1 MVRRTCT
8 LHRAPASLLTALLL
22 GLSACSG
29 GDGRTV
35 LTVYSP
41 HGSDLLTYYETEFER
56 ANPAIDV
63 QWVDMGSPEV
73 LERLRAEQANPQADI
88 WFGAPAESFERAAK
102 AGLLEPY
109 RPTWADAVPVEAR
122 DPNDLW
128 YGTYLTPEVI
138 GYNSDAVSEAEAPRD
153 WDDVLDPKW
162 RGKILIRDPLAS
174 GSMRAIW
181 GAMIARAI
189 DSTGS
194 PEAGYEWLRRLDA
207 NVKEYTFNPTI
218 LYEKLRRQ
226 EGVITLYNMPDL
238 ATLQERRGVPVKYVV
253 PASGTPI
260 LVDAIAIVRGTRHP
274 AEARRFYEF
283 VTTPAALAEAA
294 RRFIR
299 IPARTDI
306 PDDSLTQLV
315 RDARTSIKPMPLDRA
330 LIAEHLDEWMR
341 YWDSNIRNRS
351 RGQ

>member
-1 MVRRTCT
+1 MAHSSPHHTFRSVF
-8 LHRAPASLLTALLL
+8 LPAVAFVAF
-22 GLSACSG
+22 ACG
-29 GDGRTV
+29 GNDGRTV

-41 HGSDLLTYYETEFER
+41 HGSDLLTYYEGEFEK
-56 ANPAIDV
+56 ANPTIDV

-109 RPTWADAVPVEAR
+109 RPTWADAVPEEAR

-128 YGTYLTPEVI
+128 YGTYMTPEVI
-138 GYNSDAVSEAEAPRD
+138 GYNSDVVSEAEAPRD

-162 RGKILIRDPLAS
+162 RGKVLIRDPLAS

-238 ATLQERRGVPVKYVV
+238 ATLEERRGVPVKYVV
-253 PASGTPI
+253 PESGTPI
-260 LVDAIAIVRGTRHP
+260 LVDAIAIVKGTEHP
-274 AEARRFYEF
+274 EAAKQFYEF
-283 VTTPAALAEAA
+283 VTSQGALAEAA

-306 PDDSLTQLV
+306 PDDSLTELV
-315 RDARTSIKPMPLDRA
+315 RNARTSIKPMPLDRE
-330 LIAEHLDEWMR
+330 LIAEKLDEWML